1 MIITIITTI
10 IIIIMIIKILTII
23 IIHFILSG
31 LTRKKQIGTNIVNKH
46 IVCKILP
53 GRGRPLDCI
62 GKRD

>member
-1 MIITIITTI
+1 MIITIITTT

-53 GRGRPLDCI
+53 GRRQTT
-62 GKRD
+62 

>member
-1 MIITIITTI
+1 MIITIITI
-10 IIIIMIIKILTII
+10 IIIIMIIKILTIIII

-53 GRGRPLDCI
+53 GRRQTT
-62 GKRD
+62 

>member
-1 MIITIITTI
+1 MIITIIT
-10 IIIIMIIKILTII
+10 IIIIMMIKILTIIII

-53 GRGRPLDCI
+53 GRRQTT
-62 GKRD
+62 

>member
-1 MIITIITTI
+1 MIITIITI
-10 IIIIMIIKILTII
+10 IIIIMIIEILTIIII

-53 GRGRPLDCI
+53 GRRQTT
-62 GKRD
+62 

>member
-1 MIITIITTI
+1 MIITIIT
-10 IIIIMIIKILTII
+10 IIIIMIIKILTIII

-53 GRGRPLDCI
+53 GRRQTT
-62 GKRD
+62 

>member
-1 MIITIITTI
+1 MIITIITI
-10 IIIIMIIKILTII
+10 IIIIMIKILTIIII

-53 GRGRPLDCI
+53 GRRQTT
-62 GKRD
+62 

>member
-1 MIITIITTI
+1 MIITIITI
-10 IIIIMIIKILTII
+10 IIIIMMIKILTIIII

-53 GRGRPLDCI
+53 GRRQTT
-62 GKRD
+62 

>member
-1 MIITIITTI
+1 MIITIITTTI
-10 IIIIMIIKILTII
+10 IIVMIIKILTII
-23 IIHFILSG
+23 IIHFSLSG

>member
-1 MIITIITTI
+1 MIITIITII
-10 IIIIMIIKILTII
+10 IIIIMIIKILTIIII

-53 GRGRPLDCI
+53 GRRQTT
-62 GKRD
+62 

>member
-1 MIITIITTI
+1 MIITIITI
-10 IIIIMIIKILTII
+10 IIIIMIIKILTIII

-53 GRGRPLDCI
+53 GRRQTT
-62 GKRD
+62 

>member
-1 MIITIITTI
+1 MIITIIT

-53 GRGRPLDCI
+53 GRRQTT
-62 GKRD
+62 

>member
-53 GRGRPLDCI
+53 GRRQTT
-62 GKRD
+62 

>member
-1 MIITIITTI
+1 MIITIITI

-23 IIHFILSG
+23 IIIMHFILSG

-53 GRGRPLDCI
+53 GRRQTT
-62 GKRD
+62 

>member
-1 MIITIITTI
+1 MIITI
-10 IIIIMIIKILTII
+10 IIIIMIIKILTIIII

-53 GRGRPLDCI
+53 GRRQTT
-62 GKRD
+62 